1 MRKNPSVASVRHR
14 CAGVLLFA
22 LAVLTAQGIAGGA
35 SAAADPAK
43 KSKQA
48 IDRSLAIYVPQYE
61 REMRIFI
68 PQLGATVSP
77 GKAIESAALAAG
89 TLYFRSAA
97 MFDPQ
102 SEGPFN
108 VVLAIHS
115 HWESKDGDSALTI
128 KYRLLDSGGR
138 TLVEGEKRDDMNT
151 AKLVATNAF
160 LSLSFGIMKDILSD
174 DDLLAKAN
182 TASTLM
188 ASTPGAGFDR
198 RLLVDRDKPV
208 KTGTGFF
215 INDRGQVMTA
225 AHVVHGCPLT
235 EIKVDGKSA
244 EANPSAESVLL
255 DLAVVDT
262 GSPSPHS
269 IPLRAGTSFDL
280 GEGVID
286 IGFPLAGVLSG
297 SPNVTRGNISSR
309 EALAGSVGQFQ
320 FSAPVQP
327 GSSGGPVVSESGEL
341 LGVTVASLRLV
352 GLLQRGVIPQNV
364 NFALDARYAAKF
376 MDRNNIAYA
385 AVPAKRA
392 SDVHTAT
399 EAALPAVV
407 QVSCYQ

>member
-1 MRKNPSVASVRHR
+1 MIMLVGR
-14 CAGVLLFA
+14 AGAVML
-22 LAVLTAQGIAGGA
+22 LAVAFLSAQGIVR
-35 SAAADPAK
+35 AAPAK
-43 KSKQA
+43 QA
-48 IDRSLAIYVPQYE
+48 VDRALAIYVPQLY
-61 REMRIFI
+61 RETRVFI
-68 PQLGATVSP
+68 PELGAAVSP
-77 GKAIESAALAAG
+77 GKALEDAALAAG
-89 TLYFRSAA
+89 TLHFRSAVI
-97 MFDPQ
+97 FEPQ
-102 SEGPFN
+102 SEAPFN
-108 VVLAIHS
+108 LLLVTHS
-115 HWESKDGDSALTI
+115 HWDNKDGVSTLTVKYKLIDSA
-128 KYRLLDSGGR
+128 GA

-151 AKLVATNAF
+151 AKLFATNSF
-160 LSLSFGIMKDILSD
+160 LSLSFGVMKDILSD

-182 TASTLM
+182 ASSTL
-188 ASTPGAGFDR
+188 AAIAPVAGVDR
-198 RLLVDRDKPV
+198 RLLVDRAKPA

-225 AHVVHGCPLT
+225 AHVVHGCPVT
-235 EIKVDGKSA
+235 EIKADGKSA
-244 EANPSAESVLL
+244 DATPSVESVLL

-262 GSPSPHS
+262 GSPSAHS

-341 LGVTVASLRLV
+341 LGVTVASLRLM

-376 MDRNNIAYA
+376 MERNKIAYA
-385 AVPAKRA
+385 SVPVNRA
-392 SDVHTAT
+392 ADVHATT
-399 EAALPAVV
+399 EATLPAVV
-407 QVSCYQ
+407 QVNCYQ